1 MLVDLA
7 GELLFATVVGDL
19 LFDDAVGELPCA
31 DAIVGW
37 PLDDET
43 GETVS
48 PILPIPTDGAN
59 CRGVPSAIP
68 MVAIPR
74 VDCVV
79 ENA

>member
-7 GELLFATVVGDL
+7 GELLFAMVVGDL

-48 PILPIPTDGAN
+48 PTLPVPTDGAN
-59 CRGVPSAIP
+59 
-68 MVAIPR
+68 
-74 VDCVV
+74 
-79 ENA
+79 